1 MNLGTTYLGL
11 ELKNPIVCGSCPLG
25 TNIDTIR
32 QLEMAGAAA
41 IVLPSLFEEEIV
53 GEAQAQMA
61 MESVGAGF
69 GEASSYLP
77 DPEGYHVGP
86 ERYLDHIKA
95 AKDAASIP
103 IIGSLNGTSPGGW
116 IRYAEKIEKAGAD
129 AIELNAYYLA
139 TDPEA
144 TGASIEERVLAV
156 VKAVK
161 EAVSIPIAIKLS
173 PFYSS
178 LSNFARELEKAGAD
192 GLVLFNRF
200 YQPDIDIEEL
210 DVIPNLRLST
220 ADELRLRLRWLSILS
235 SQLGMSSRCHR
246 RRPQRGRRHQG
257 RDDRRPL
264 GADGLGPLD
273 SRTGAHPAHPRGRR
287 VLAQRA
293 RVRVARADA
302 GLDEHVQGPGP
313 RQAHPR
319 QLHED
324 AGQLAAVTFE
334 R

>member
-1 MNLGTTYLGL
+1 MNLDTTYLGL

-144 TGASIEERVLAV
+144 TGASVEERVLAV

-161 EAVSIPIAIKLS
+161 EAVSIPIAVKLS

-235 SQLGMSSRCHR
+235 SQVKMSLAAT
-246 RRPQRGRRHQG
+246 G
-257 RDDRRPL
+257 
-264 GADGLGPLD
+264 GAHNAVDVIKAVM
-273 SRTGAHPAHPRGRR
+273 TGAHSVQMVSALLIHGPEHIQRTLEAVEFWLNEHEYESLEQMRGSMNMSKVPVPAK
-287 VLAQRA
+287 LTRA
-293 RVRVARADA
+293 NYMKM
-302 GLDEHVQGPGP
+302 LDSWQ
-313 RQAHPR
+313 Q
-319 QLHED
+319 
-324 AGQLAAVTFE
+324 
-334 R
+334 

>member
-1 MNLGTTYLGL
+1 MNLKTTYLGL

-32 QLEMAGAAA
+32 QLETAGAAA

-86 ERYLDHIKA
+86 DRYLDHIKS

-103 IIGSLNGTSPGGW
+103 IIGSLNGTTPGGW
-116 IRYAEKIEKAGAD
+116 TRYAEKIEKAGAD

-144 TGASIEERVLAV
+144 TGASVEERVLAV

-235 SQLGMSSRCHR
+235 SQVKMSLAAT
-246 RRPQRGRRHQG
+246 G
-257 RDDRRPL
+257 
-264 GADGLGPLD
+264 GAHNAVDVIKAVM
-273 SRTGAHPAHPRGRR
+273 TGAHSVQMVSALLIHGPDHIQRTLEAIEFWLNEHDYES
-287 VLAQRA
+287 LAQMQGSMNMSKVPVPAKLTRA
-293 RVRVARADA
+293 NYMKM
-302 GLDEHVQGPGP
+302 LDSWQ
-313 RQAHPR
+313 Q
-319 QLHED
+319 
-324 AGQLAAVTFE
+324 
-334 R
+334 

>member
-11 ELKNPIVCGSCPLG
+11 ELKNPIVCGACPLG

-32 QLEMAGAAA
+32 HLEMAGAAA
-41 IVLPSLFEEEIV
+41 VVLPSLFEEEIV

-86 ERYLDHIKA
+86 ERYLDHVKA

-103 IIGSLNGTSPGGW
+103 IIGSLNGSTPGGW

-144 TGASIEERVLAV
+144 TGAAIEEQVLAV
-156 VKAVK
+156 VRAVR

-235 SQLGMSSRCHR
+235 SQVKMSLAAT
-246 RRPQRGRRHQG
+246 G
-257 RDDRRPL
+257 
-264 GADGLGPLD
+264 GAHNAVDVIKAVM
-273 SRTGAHPAHPRGRR
+273 TGAHSVQMVSALLIHGPEHIQRTLEAVEFWLTEHEYESLEQMRGSMNMSKVPVPAK
-287 VLAQRA
+287 LTRA
-293 RVRVARADA
+293 NYMKM
-302 GLDEHVQGPGP
+302 LDSWQ
-313 RQAHPR
+313 Q
-319 QLHED
+319 
-324 AGQLAAVTFE
+324 
-334 R
+334 

>member
-86 ERYLDHIKA
+86 DRYLDHVKA

-103 IIGSLNGTSPGGW
+103 IIGSLNGTTPGGW
-116 IRYAEKIEKAGAD
+116 TRYAEKIEKAGAD

-144 TGASIEERVLAV
+144 TGASIEERVIAV

-161 EAVSIPIAIKLS
+161 EAVSIPIAVKLS

-220 ADELRLRLRWLSILS
+220 ADELRLAPALAVDPFEPGEDVPRR
-235 SQLGMSSRCHR
+235 HR

-264 GADGLGPLD
+264 GADGLGPPD
-273 SRTGAHPAHPRGRR
+273 PRAGAHPAHPRGDR

-293 RVRVARADA
+293 RLRVARADA

-313 RQAHPR
+313 RQADPR

-324 AGQLAAVTFE
+324 AGQLAAMTFE

>member
-139 TDPEA
+139 TDPDA

-235 SQLGMSSRCHR
+235 SQVKMSLAATGGAHNAVDVIKAVMTGANSVQMVSALLIHG
-246 RRPQRGRRHQG
+246 PEHIQRTLEAVEFWLNEHEYESLEQMRGSMNMSKVPVPAKLTR
-257 RDDRRPL
+257 
-264 GADGLGPLD
+264 ANYMKMLD
-273 SRTGAHPAHPRGRR
+273 SW
-287 VLAQRA
+287 Q
-293 RVRVARADA
+293 
-302 GLDEHVQGPGP
+302 Q
-313 RQAHPR
+313 
-319 QLHED
+319 
-324 AGQLAAVTFE
+324 
-334 R
+334 